1 MKRTLGASAL
11 LVTAL
16 WGGMAAASPRCT
28 APMADWQPRDA
39 LVERLRVRGWQVTR
53 IRTDDGCYKVH
64 AVTADGRRVKAK
76 FDPATLEMLREEAD
90 R

>member
-1 MKRTLGASAL
+1 MNRILGATAL
-11 LVTAL
+11 LATIV

-28 APMADWQPRDA
+28 APMAEWQSRDA
-39 LVERLRVRGWQVTR
+39 LVERVRARGWQVTR
-53 IRTDDGCYKVH
+53 IRTDDGCYKVY

-76 FDPATLEMLREEAD
+76 FDPATLEMLREETD